1 MEWSLVEAGRGDRT
15 AREELMVA
23 TSKRKGAFSL
33 SLSFSL
39 SLCSL
44 IIHGCNEDAEETHLC
59 ALERKASE

>member
-33 SLSFSL
+33 SLS
-39 SLCSL
+39 LCSL
-44 IIHGCNEDAEETHLC
+44 TIHGCNEDAEETHLC